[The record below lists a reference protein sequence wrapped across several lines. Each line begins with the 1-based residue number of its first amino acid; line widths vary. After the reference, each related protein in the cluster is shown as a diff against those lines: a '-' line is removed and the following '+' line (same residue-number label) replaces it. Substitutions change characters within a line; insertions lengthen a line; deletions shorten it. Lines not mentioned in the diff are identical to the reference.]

1 MSGLD
6 IIIAVV
12 VLIGL
17 WRGFQVGLIKT
28 AVGLVGWF
36 IALIAATRLASV
48 IAPQLSGV
56 VENPVLQM
64 AAAFLVVV
72 IVILAIMHLVAFVF
86 SGVLKTL
93 RLGVLDKMA
102 GGVLGA
108 AKNILVVLV
117 LLSVSAPLL
126 MQLPQWETSV
136 LAPELLPYAPM
147 AKTLAA
153 DMLGVA
159 WDQIN
164 QPSI

>member
-6 IIIAVV
+6 IVIAVV

-36 IALIAATRLASV
+36 IALIAATRLAGSV
-48 IAPQLSGV
+48 APQLSSM

-64 AAAFLVVV
+64 ALAFLVIV
-72 IVILAIMHLVAFVF
+72 IAILAIMHLVAFVF

-108 AKNILVVLV
+108 AKNVLMVLVV
-117 LLSVSAPLL
+117 LSVSAPLL
-126 MQLPQWETSV
+126 VQMPQWETSV
-136 LAPELLPYAPM
+136 LAPTALCAH
-147 AKTLAA
+147 
-153 DMLGVA
+153 G
-159 WDQIN
+159 
-164 QPSI
+164 

>member
-6 IIIAVV
+6 IVIAIV

-36 IALIAATRLASV
+36 IALIAATQLASV
-48 IAPQLSGV
+48 VAPALSGIIN
-56 VENPVLQM
+56 NPVLQM
-64 AAAFLVVV
+64 AAAFLLVV
-72 IVILAIMHLVAFVF
+72 IIILALMHLVAYVF
-86 SGVLKTL
+86 SGVIKTL
-93 RLGVLDKMA
+93 RLGALDKVA

-108 AKNILVVLV
+108 AKNILIILV
-117 LLSVSAPLL
+117 IFSVSSPLL
-126 MQLPQWETSV
+126 VQLPQWQNSV

-159 WDQIN
+159 WDQVN
-164 QPSI
+164 QS

>member
-6 IIIAVV
+6 IVIAIV

-36 IALIAATRLASV
+36 IALIVATRLAGS
-48 IAPQLSGV
+48 IAPQLSGLV
-56 VENPVLQM
+56 QNPVLQM
-64 AAAFLVVV
+64 ATAFLLVV
-72 IVILAIMHLVAFVF
+72 IVVLAVMHLVAFVF

-93 RLGVLDKMA
+93 RLGVVDKMA

-108 AKNILVVLV
+108 AKNVLVVLV
-117 LLSVSAPLL
+117 VLSVSAPLL
-126 MQLPQWETSV
+126 VQLPQWQTSV

-147 AKTLAA
+147 AKTLAS
-153 DMLGVA
+153 DVLGGA
-159 WDQIN
+159 WEQMN
-164 QPSI
+164 QS

>member
-6 IIIAVV
+6 IVIAIV

-36 IALIAATRLASV
+36 IALIVATQLASV
-48 IAPQLSGV
+48 IAPQLAAIV
-56 VENPVLQM
+56 QNPVLQM
-64 AAAFLVVV
+64 ASAFLLVV
-72 IVILAIMHLVAFVF
+72 IVVLAIMHVVAFVF

-93 RLGVLDKMA
+93 RLGVVDKMA

-108 AKNILVVLV
+108 AKNVLMILVI
-117 LLSVSAPLL
+117 LSVSAPLL
-126 MQLPQWETSV
+126 VQLPQWQTSV

-147 AKTLAA
+147 AKTLVS
-153 DMLGVA
+153 DVFGVA
-159 WDQIN
+159 WDQVN
-164 QPSI
+164 QS

>member
-6 IIIAVV
+6 LMIAFV

-36 IALIAATRLASV
+36 IALIAATRLASS
-48 IAPQLSGV
+48 IAPQLSGI

-64 AAAFLVVV
+64 ALAFLLVVL
-72 IVILAIMHLVAFVF
+72 VILTVMHTLAFVF
-86 SGVLKTL
+86 SSALKTL
-93 RLGVLDKMA
+93 NLGVVDKLA

-117 LLSVSAPLL
+117 ILSISAPLL
-126 MQLPQWETSV
+126 VQLPQWESSV
-136 LAPELLPYAPM
+136 IAPELMTFAPM
-147 AKTLAA
+147 GKELAS

-159 WDQIN
+159 WSQIN
-164 QPSI
+164 QS

>member
-6 IIIAVV
+6 IVIAIV

-36 IALIAATRLASV
+36 IALIAATRLADS
-48 IAPQLSGV
+48 IAPQLSGLV
-56 VENPVLQM
+56 QNPVLQM
-64 AAAFLVVV
+64 AMAFLLVV
-72 IVILAIMHLVAFVF
+72 IVVLAVMHLVALVF

-93 RLGVLDKMA
+93 RLGVVDKMA

-108 AKNILVVLV
+108 AKNVLVVLV
-117 LLSVSAPLL
+117 VLSVSAPLL
-126 MQLPQWETSV
+126 VQLPQWQTSV

-147 AKTLAA
+147 AKTLAS
-153 DMLGVA
+153 DVLGGA
-159 WDQIN
+159 WEQIN
-164 QPSI
+164 QS

>member
-6 IIIAVV
+6 IVIAVV

-36 IALIAATRLASV
+36 IALIAATRLASA
-48 IAPQLSGV
+48 IAPQLPGF

-64 AAAFLVVV
+64 AMAFLLVV

-93 RLGVLDKMA
+93 RLGILDKMA

-108 AKNILVVLV
+108 AKNVLIILVI
-117 LLSVSAPLL
+117 LSVSAPLL
-126 MQLPQWETSV
+126 VQMPQWQTSV

-147 AKTLAA
+147 AKTLAS
-153 DMLGVA
+153 DMLGGA
-159 WDQIN
+159 WEQIN
-164 QPSI
+164 KS

>member
-6 IIIAVV
+6 IVIAIV

-36 IALIAATRLASV
+36 IALIAATRLADS

-56 VENPVLQM
+56 VQNPVLQM
-64 AAAFLVVV
+64 AMAFLLVV
-72 IVILAIMHLVAFVF
+72 IVVLAVMHLVAFVF

-93 RLGVLDKMA
+93 RLGVVDKMA

-108 AKNILVVLV
+108 AKNVLVVLV
-117 LLSVSAPLL
+117 ILSVGAPLL
-126 MQLPQWETSV
+126 VQLPQWQTSV

-147 AKTLAA
+147 AKMLAS
-153 DMLGVA
+153 DVLGGA
-159 WDQIN
+159 WEQIN
-164 QPSI
+164 QS

>member
-6 IIIAVV
+6 IVIAIV

-28 AVGLVGWF
+28 AVGLAGWF
-36 IALIAATRLASV
+36 IALIAATRLAGVVS
-48 IAPQLSGV
+48 PQLSGLIQ
-56 VENPVLQM
+56 NPVLQM
-64 AAAFLVVV
+64 AMAFLLVV
-72 IVILAIMHLVAFVF
+72 IIILTIMHLVAFVF

-108 AKNILVVLV
+108 AKNVLVVLV
-117 LLSVSAPLL
+117 VLSVSAPLL
-126 MQLPQWETSV
+126 VQMPQWETSV

-147 AKTLAA
+147 AKMMVSDA
-153 DMLGVA
+153 LGVA
-159 WDQIN
+159 WEQVN
-164 QPSI
+164 QS

>member
-6 IIIAVV
+6 IVIAVV

-36 IALIAATRLASV
+36 IALIAATRLASSV
-48 IAPQLSGV
+48 APQLSGM

-64 AAAFLVVV
+64 AMAFLVIV
-72 IVILAIMHLVAFVF
+72 IAILAIMHLVAFVF

-93 RLGVLDKMA
+93 RLGILDKVA

-108 AKNILVVLV
+108 AKNVLMVLVV
-117 LLSVSAPLL
+117 LSVSAPLL
-126 MQLPQWETSV
+126 VQMPQWETSV
-136 LAPELLPYAPM
+136 LAPELLPYALM
-147 AKTLAA
+147 GKELVS
-153 DMLGVA
+153 DMFGLA
-159 WDQIN
+159 WDQVN
-164 QPSI
+164 QS

>member
-6 IIIAVV
+6 IVIAIV

-36 IALIAATRLASV
+36 IALIAATRLAGVVS
-48 IAPQLSGV
+48 PQLSGMV
-56 VENPVLQM
+56 QNPVLQM
-64 AAAFLVVV
+64 AMAFLLVV
-72 IVILAIMHLVAFVF
+72 IIILAIMHLVAFVF

-93 RLGVLDKMA
+93 RLGVVDKMA

-108 AKNILVVLV
+108 AKNVLMVLVV
-117 LLSVSAPLL
+117 LSVSAPLL
-126 MQLPQWETSV
+126 VQMPQWQTSI

-147 AKTLAA
+147 GKELVS
-153 DMLGVA
+153 DMFGLA
-159 WDQIN
+159 WDQVN
-164 QPSI
+164 QS